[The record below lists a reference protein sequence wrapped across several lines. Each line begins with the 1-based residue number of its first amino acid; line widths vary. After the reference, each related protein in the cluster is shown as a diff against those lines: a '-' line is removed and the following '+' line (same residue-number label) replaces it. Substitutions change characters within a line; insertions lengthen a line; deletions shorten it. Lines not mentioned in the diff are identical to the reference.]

1 MVDYKN
7 ILTGVAERLSCLR
20 EERPSAGTRYR
31 LRNHG
36 VGSRVDQVTVLATA
50 SDFVD
55 YSDLWRSL

>member
-1 MVDYKN
+1 
-7 ILTGVAERLSCLR
+7 LR